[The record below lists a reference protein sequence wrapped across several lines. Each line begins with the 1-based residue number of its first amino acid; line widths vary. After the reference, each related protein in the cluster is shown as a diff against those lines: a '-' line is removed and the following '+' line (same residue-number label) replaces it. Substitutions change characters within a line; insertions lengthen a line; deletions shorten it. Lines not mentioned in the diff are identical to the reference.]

1 MRNRKKATGP
11 ITESG
16 KAKVAKNAIK
26 HNLSSP
32 HPTTDEEQ
40 ELIAKFSQE
49 LIAFYKTDDPLEILQ
64 LQRIALYRA
73 KLARVYEAEKAAAQ
87 LARQDLD
94 NNPKQVLDRLTHLHD
109 VSKGMILEY
118 FNHQE
123 FYLPCALM
131 PDGLAKICGEINRFY
146 GTIQSDEDFD
156 SHLPALAKFLQQ
168 FKAHEVTESA
178 RLDEKL
184 AAVAKRLQRV
194 FEEQENYHHKYHSL
208 IEEILSVRGTEN
220 EEGDAQDDEIEEVIR
235 INQAK
240 YQKAKP
246 ANASKV
252 KQLSSKP
259 YADATTITLQLNLFI
274 QLQEC
279 FLEAQGALSAFAS
292 TKNLLVKIQAL
303 PNAQS
308 EVLMR
313 YQTNWERRL
322 SAAIGEFLALQRRN
336 AKPL

>member
-26 HNLSSP
+26 HSLSSLRP
-32 HPTTDEEQ
+32 STDEEQ
-40 ELIAKFSQE
+40 EAIAKYSQE

-73 KLARVYEAEKAAAQ
+73 KLARVYEAEKAAAE

-94 NNPKQVLDRLTHLHD
+94 NNPKQVLDRLTHLHS

-118 FNHQE
+118 LNHHE
-123 FYLPCALM
+123 FYLPCALT
-131 PDGLAKICGEINRFY
+131 PDVLAKIVTEINRFY
-146 GTIQSDEDFD
+146 GTIQSEEDFD
-156 SHLPALAKFLQQ
+156 RHLPALAKFLQQ
-168 FKAHEVTESA
+168 FKAYEVTEPA

-184 AAVAKRLQRV
+184 AAVAKRLQQV
-194 FEEQENYHHKYHSL
+194 FEEQDHYHQKYQFL
-208 IEEILSVRGTEN
+208 LEEILSIRGAVKEVVDT
-220 EEGDAQDDEIEEVIR
+220 QDDEIEEVIR

-246 ANASKV
+246 APASKV
-252 KQLSSKP
+252 KPLSSKP
-259 YADATTITLQLNLFI
+259 FADAATITLQLNLLI
-274 QLQEC
+274 QLQDC
-279 FLEAQGALSAFAS
+279 FQEAQGALSTFAS

-308 EVLMR
+308 DVLMR

-322 SAAIGEFLALQRRN
+322 SAAIGEFLALRRRN
-336 AKPL
+336 TTSL